1 MQFHT
6 GIGEQ
11 WKPRTNF
18 ECRSCGSI
26 VTYYADDSS
35 FTSTCSDPNEL
46 AGRLSE
52 KYTQIAE
59 YLSSNRLKVNDSKT
73 HMMILT
79 TSQMR
84 RSQEISVQVQ
94 VGMDLQETSKVE
106 KLLGLQLH
114 EGLKFQEYIMS
125 NDKSLI
131 KRLNTRW
138 KALLKLRKV
147 ASFKTRALVANGI
160 FMLKCYLCEKYLIS
174 ALQIV
179 QNKVMRAVCKRGK
192 SYQEDATGI
201 ELAEC

>member
-1 MQFHT
+1 M
-6 GIGEQ
+6 
-11 WKPRTNF
+11 
-18 ECRSCGSI
+18 
-26 VTYYADDSS
+26 
-35 FTSTCSDPNEL
+35 
-46 AGRLSE
+46 
-52 KYTQIAE
+52 
-59 YLSSNRLKVNDSKT
+59 NDSKT

-114 EGLKFQEYIMS
+114 EGPKFQEYIMS

-147 ASFKTRALVANGI
+147 ASFKTRAMLANGI
-160 FMLKCYLCEKYLIS
+160 FMSKL
-174 ALQIV
+174 
-179 QNKVMRAVCKRGK
+179 
-192 SYQEDATGI
+192 
-201 ELAEC
+201 